1 MISVIVPVY
10 NVEKYLRKCVKSIQ
24 RQTHK
29 DLEIILVD
37 DGSPDECPTICDEL
51 SQHDNRIKVIHKENG
66 GLSSARNEGLNV
78 ATGDYVTFVDSDDVI
93 TPQMYERMI
102 QVMSATNAD
111 ISMCGC
117 HTVTDGRVI
126 LATDKFAEGK
136 IYEGEDL
143 IRNIILP
150 LKTASWNK
158 IFKRSAIGASRF
170 PEGKIHGEDLVFL
183 MNVVTPDIRL
193 VTTEYIGYNYFKRG
207 NSITTSSFNIR
218 SFDEIWCKDRAA
230 MIMQE
235 KFPTFEK
242 KATLWRFRA
251 RMNIIRV
258 ITKAHA
264 FSQYSS
270 EVAECDAYLKTH
282 YKDVKDVMRCKED
295 LEYLLF
301 MHCRWLYCLLIF
313 KY

>member
-10 NVEKYLRKCVKSIQ
+10 NVEKYLRKCVKTIQ
-24 RQTHK
+24 QQTYE

-37 DGSPDECPTICDEL
+37 DGSPDECPIICDEL

-78 ATGDYVTFVDSDDVI
+78 ASGDYVTFVDSDDAI
-93 TPQMYERMI
+93 NPQMYERMLHSI
-102 QVMSATNAD
+102 FDHNAD

-117 HTVTDGRVI
+117 NTLTDKGVV
-126 LATDKFAEGK
+126 LATDEFAEGK

-183 MNVVTPDIRL
+183 MNVAKPDIRL

-207 NSITTSSFNIR
+207 NSITTSSFSIR
-218 SFDEIWCKDRAA
+218 SFDEIWCKDKAA
-230 MIMQE
+230 MVMQE
-235 KFPTFEK
+235 KFPAFEK
-242 KATLWRFRA
+242 NVALWRFRA
-251 RMNIIRV
+251 RMNIMRA

-270 EVAECDAYLKTH
+270 EVAECDDYLKTH
-282 YKDVKDVMRCKED
+282 YKEVRDSMRYKEE

-301 MHCRWLYCLLIF
+301 IHCRWLYCLLILVC
-313 KY
+313 